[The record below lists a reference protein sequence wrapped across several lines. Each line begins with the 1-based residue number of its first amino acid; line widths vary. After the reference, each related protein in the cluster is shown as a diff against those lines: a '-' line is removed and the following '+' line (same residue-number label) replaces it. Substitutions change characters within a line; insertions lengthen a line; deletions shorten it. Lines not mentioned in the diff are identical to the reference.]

1 VTDSK
6 RLAIVTGVSR
16 GLGEALALDL
26 LSRGYAVLGIGRSDS
41 PRLAHARYRFV
52 RCDLGE
58 AAGIDDV
65 LTRPFEEAAE
75 TRPQAATLI
84 NNAATADPVGVFGRM
99 TSRDIAGA
107 LATNLAAPAAVA
119 NCFCRVFT
127 DDACE
132 RRIINVSSGAA
143 ERSIAGIGVYSVAK
157 AGLEM
162 LTRSLVVEH
171 DQGSLRAITLRPGV
185 IDTDMQ
191 VQARSQPRDVLPS
204 VELFQGFHASGQLVP
219 PAVVAR
225 KTIDRLVEGAIE
237 TGRTYNYAEL

>member
-1 VTDSK
+1 LKTSPS
-6 RLAIVTGVSR
+6 LAIVTGVSR

-26 LSRGYAVLGIGRSDS
+26 LARGYAVLGIGRSDS
-41 PRLAHARYRFV
+41 QRLAHARYRFV
-52 RCDLGE
+52 RCDLGDASNVDE
-58 AAGIDDV
+58 V
-65 LTRPFEEAAE
+65 LARPFEEAAAA
-75 TRPQAATLI
+75 RPPAATLI

-107 LATNLAAPAAVA
+107 LATNLSGPAAVA
-119 NCFCRVFT
+119 NCFCRVFS

-143 ERSIAGIGVYSVAK
+143 ERSVPGIGVYSIAK

-162 LTRSLVVEH
+162 LTQSLVTEH
-171 DQGSLRAITLRPGV
+171 ADDGLSAITLRPGV

-191 VQARSQPRDVLPS
+191 VHARSQPREVLPS
-204 VELFQGFHASGQLVP
+204 VELFQEFHAGGQLVP

-225 KTIDRLVEGAIE
+225 KTIDRLVEGPIE